1 MKKKNYIKLLS
12 AVMSLVIVCGLLSP
26 STVSATSD
34 NAYISGLQNF
44 FDEGNHAQLVN
55 CSDAVYMKYANQ
67 LRTNPKAELAMLA
80 LGLIYGGAD
89 YKEKIE
95 PNKDQYMLAL
105 VNIMRIYESENAAS
119 MTQQNQMDN
128 TKDLKDYLFDAVDIE
143 LGIANVSG
151 IWDEMKEEARIAI
164 SGITQSLA
172 DIDEWSKGLAVL
184 ETTLQNYEKFDLFLQ
199 LVQTNSD
206 GALKEATTELQAG
219 LSEMMKIRLSAYGEL
234 LMGSAEKGALV
245 FKDAIFDQ
253 AWMEW
258 MKSIDVSNVSK
269 GYKWLTNY
277 NIFYF
282 DTLQWIALG
291 VEIGKLVGNLSMGAE
306 DVLTY
311 VVEIKAVHDISVILE
326 SKLEIIM
333 NTFQKDNT
341 KATETEAQNYITYG
355 NYLISCRLR
364 GQYCMTAIYLQPS
377 LRNLFSGDT
386 AQNAESL
393 YNRLTNNLLSIKKN
407 LDAICSGT
415 SLAPVLSGIEADSIQ
430 YYNCAESGNFA
441 VIEKNGKYGIIGYDG
456 EILLPI
462 EYDEIYQG
470 RGHSYDYLWAS
481 KGDYFYS
488 IDVNGKAEESWGYP
502 GGDVDPDAYWYN
514 GQLAVFMPAEGVI
527 GGLEE
532 LSWIAIEQRP
542 WEKNSVLP
550 VQEMSGI
557 KQEPWG
563 PMAQVDNSNYALLN
577 TTTGKLVSDFIYSGF
592 DTGNGFSEGVL
603 AVKKGDKWGFVDVNG
618 CEVTDFLYDAYEQ
631 NDVYEDMEYKYSI
644 FTAANGYIAVLKDGK
659 WGLIDIQ
666 GNTVVETSYDG
677 ISQVNPDGMFWLKE
691 NGTWSLYQL
700 GE

>member
-1 MKKKNYIKLLS
+1 MNKKYSIKLLS
-12 AVMSLVIVCGLLSP
+12 VVMSLAIFCGLLSP
-26 STVSATSD
+26 AMASAASN
-34 NAYISGLQNF
+34 NAHTSGLQMF
-44 FDEGNHAQLVN
+44 FDEGSHSQLVD
-55 CSDAVYMKYANQ
+55 CPDAVYMDYAEI
-67 LRTNPKAELAMLA
+67 LRTDSKASIAMIA
-80 LGLIYGGAD
+80 LGIIYGGAD

-105 VNIMRIYESENAAS
+105 VNVMRTYESENAAS
-119 MTQQNQMDN
+119 MTEQNQMDN
-128 TKDLKDYLFDAVDIE
+128 TKELKDYLFDVVDIE
-143 LGIANVSG
+143 LGITNVSG
-151 IWDEMKEEARIAI
+151 VWDEMKEEARIAI

-172 DIDEWSKGLAVL
+172 DIDDWSKGLAVL
-184 ETTLQNYEKFDLFLQ
+184 ETTLQNYEKFDIFLQ
-199 LVQTNSD
+199 LVQTNSE
-206 GALKEATTELQAG
+206 GALKEAATDLRAG
-219 LSEMMKIRLSAYGEL
+219 LSELMKTRLSTYGEL
-234 LMGSAEKGALV
+234 LLGSAEKGALV
-245 FKDAIFDQ
+245 FKDAIFDK
-253 AWMEW
+253 AWMDW
-258 MKSIDVSNVSK
+258 MKSIDVSNASK

-282 DTLQWIALG
+282 DTLQWITLG

-306 DVLTY
+306 DVMAY
-311 VVEIKAVHDISVILE
+311 IVEIKAVHDISVVLE
-326 SKLEIIM
+326 NELENIKYS
-333 NTFQKDNT
+333 FQKDNSEV
-341 KATETEAQNYITYG
+341 TESDVQKYITYG

-386 AQNAESL
+386 AKNAESL
-393 YNRLTNNLLSIKKN
+393 YNRLTSNLLNIKKK

-415 SLAPVLSGIEADSIQ
+415 SLTQLLSGIEADSIQ
-430 YYNCAESGNFA
+430 YYNCSESGNFA
-441 VIEKNGKYGIIGYDG
+441 VIEKNGKYGIIGFDG
-456 EILLPI
+456 KILLPI

-532 LSWIAIEQRP
+532 LSWIAIEQRS

-563 PMAQVDNSNYALLN
+563 PMAKVDNNNYALLDTN
-577 TTTGKLVSDFIYSGF
+577 TGKLVSDFIYSGF
-592 DTGNGFSEGVL
+592 DTGNGFSEGLL
-603 AVKKGDKWGFVDVNG
+603 AVKKGDKWGFVDTKGN
-618 CEVTDFLYDAYEQ
+618 EVTDFLYDPYEQ
-631 NDVYEDMEYKYSI
+631 NDVYEEMEYKYSI
-644 FTAANGYIAVLKDGK
+644 YTAVNGYIAVLKDGK
-659 WGLIDIQ
+659 WGLIDTQ
-666 GNTVVETSYDG
+666 GNTVVEATYDG

-691 NGTWSLYQL
+691 NGTWSLYKL
-700 GE
+700 NK